1 MTQDML
7 NRIVLD
13 PQVMLGKPVIRG
25 TRIPVELVVRMV
37 GQGISSEEILLDY
50 PRLEAE
56 DVQAALLYA
65 ASVVADEDIF
75 PLSLEPA

>member
-37 GQGISSEEILLDY
+37 GQGISIEEILSDY
-50 PRLEAE
+50 PRLKAE

-65 ASVVADEDIF
+65 ASVVAGEDIF
-75 PLSLEPA
+75 PLTLEPA